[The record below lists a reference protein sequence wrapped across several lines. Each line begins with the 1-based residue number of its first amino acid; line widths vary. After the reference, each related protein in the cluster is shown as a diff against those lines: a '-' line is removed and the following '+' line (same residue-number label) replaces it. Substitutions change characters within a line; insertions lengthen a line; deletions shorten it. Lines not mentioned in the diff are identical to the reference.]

1 MPWGV
6 GGRGICLRAGRAP
19 PWRLDR
25 GLEAKRLPA
34 QPGRGDWAC
43 SFFSGPQRT
52 HCPKQHARL
61 FTAFSQLCWDQQ
73 PASSNSSGSEASK
86 ERCSPVGTKVT
97 QVEGTKRPETP
108 GQDQVHAG
116 SEHPSDLSG
125 ARSLCVEK
133 PLTQLSVHETSRD
146 LRHSLGFHT
155 AELRSL
161 NFIRLFHPDA
171 GPLGGCPPAVVPAL
185 RLS

>member
-61 FTAFSQLCWDQQ
+61 CTAFSQLCWDQQ

-125 ARSLCVEK
+125 AGSLCVEK